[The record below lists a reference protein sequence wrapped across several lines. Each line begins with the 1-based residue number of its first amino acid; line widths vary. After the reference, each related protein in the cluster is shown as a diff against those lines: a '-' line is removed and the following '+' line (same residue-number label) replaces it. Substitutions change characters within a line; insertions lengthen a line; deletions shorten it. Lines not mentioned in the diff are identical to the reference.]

1 MKTFAHIRD
10 AMLTHLY
17 LKFDT
22 KKDFIRKNNER
33 QKTRDRRQISPLVSS
48 KFKSINPP

>member
-17 LKFDT
+17 FKFAT

-48 KFKSINPP
+48 KFKSINPQ